1 MNSIAERATAV
12 PARAPGRGIR
22 FEMTLLL
29 TNSIFE
35 KLFRLNKVI
44 TEREFDPSVGSFEL
58 SEYKESLS

>member
-29 TNSIFE
+29 TNSIVE
-35 KLFRLNKVI
+35 KLFTLNKVI